1 MSEGTGLTVECEVCG
16 TAFDPTAAGGWC
28 TNPECGE
35 WKYDGDAIPDPPD
48 ETGTREI
55 DDPVAD
61 DGNSEVTSS
70 GIVDPEPEYSEVTVE
85 SDQMDAVSN
94 TESEPSGETSDAV
107 AAESEPATGSPEDRG
122 TASDGVETER
132 DGVETEAEDA
142 DEPVAE
148 DNEADETSRGA
159 DETGETADETDE
171 TVETVEGTDDADAAV
186 AEADG
191 ASEAAET
198 PEPEDSDAG
207 SESEDETGDA
217 EIICPGCAEQLDA
230 ATNFCPNCGEDVS
243 AVEPDSKELTACP
256 ACGDDVDAGDSFC
269 ASCGENLDEHRG
281 QTALTE
287 CPDCGAAVDD
297 DDSFCADCGENLD
310 DHRDPG
316 AGDASEADGADPDAT
331 ESADGAPESLLLTT
345 RDREI
350 AVTDGETVGR
360 KLREILTETGG
371 DENDAVRIHRE
382 HVRFVREDG
391 QFYLVDL
398 GENPT
403 EVNGSS
409 LAKGDRKRISPG
421 DEITL
426 SDVATLTVAHP

>member
-1 MSEGTGLTVECEVCG
+1 MSEGTGLTVECDVCE

-35 WKYDGDAIPDPPD
+35 WKYDGDAIPSPSEEPVEATDPL
-48 ETGTREI
+48 
-55 DDPVAD
+55 AD
-61 DGNSEVTSS
+61 DVSAERTSS
-70 GIVDPEPEYSEVTVE
+70 GIVDPAAEY
-85 SDQMDAVSN
+85 
-94 TESEPSGETSDAV
+94 P
-107 AAESEPATGSPEDRG
+107 ESEPATGSPEEVE
-122 TASDGVETER
+122 TASDGVEQER
-132 DGVETEAEDA
+132 DSSAVDADEAGEASDETEEAAETADGTNEETEPADGTDEETESADEETADDADDVTETADVTDDVAEAVAETEA
-142 DEPVAE
+142 
-148 DNEADETSRGA
+148 ADET
-159 DETGETADETDE
+159 
-171 TVETVEGTDDADAAV
+171 V
-186 AEADG
+186 
-191 ASEAAET
+191 ET
-198 PEPEDSDAG
+198 PEPEDGDARSERAEGSD
-207 SESEDETGDA
+207 DA
-217 EIICPGCAEQLDA
+217 EITCPGCAQTLDA

-243 AVEPDSKELTACP
+243 AVEPGDEEIAACP
-256 ACGDDVDAGDSFC
+256 ACGDDVDADDSFC
-269 ASCGENLDEHRG
+269 ASCGENLEDHRG
-281 QTALTE
+281 QPALTE
-287 CPDCGAAVDD
+287 CPDCGASVDD

-310 DHRDPG
+310 DHRDSSTDDSP
-316 AGDASEADGADPDAT
+316 DADGTDPDAT
-331 ESADGAPESLLLTT
+331 ELADEAPESLLLTT
-345 RDREI
+345 RGREI

-391 QFYLVDL
+391 QFYLIDL